1 MEFVQRRTRPETTR
15 YNQWNEKKKEE
26 DFKFRE
32 VLPFGGI
39 IKKGGNLGRK
49 AKEKFEKNRNQNLE
63 GVVFQPDTAWDR
75 PQNVTISFIK
85 YL

>member
-1 MEFVQRRTRPETTR
+1 
-15 YNQWNEKKKEE
+15 
-26 DFKFRE
+26 

-49 AKEKFEKNRNQNLE
+49 AKDEFEKNRKQNLE

-75 PQNVTISFIK
+75 PKRVS
-85 YL
+85 